1 MSAMKEEITYV
12 AVIGDL
18 VASRGSARKSSHSTL
33 MEALKYLPSGI
44 SPIAPTVGDEVQGVF
59 GRLAE
64 AIKATHLLRLHM
76 LSHGSDIRFGIGL
89 GNIEEIGDGIQDGS
103 AWWDARAALE
113 DVQQL
118 YQTSGWSGVRTGVNY
133 ADPRLAPSLQL
144 IDVSVSELKPSVART
159 LLGLL
164 TSESNQE
171 TAIAVGI
178 SPSANS
184 QRVQT
189 NQLRPLA
196 AAMVSHWPESF

>member
-1 MSAMKEEITYV
+1 MKEESTYV

-33 MEALKYLPSGI
+33 MEALKYLPMGI

-64 AIKATHLLRLHM
+64 AIKATHLLRLRM

-89 GNIEEIGDGIQDGS
+89 GDIEEIGDGIQDGS

-118 YQTSGWSGVRTGVNY
+118 YQTSGWSGVRTGVNHD
-133 ADPRLAPSLQL
+133 DPRLAPSLQL
-144 IDVSVSELKPSVART
+144 IDVSVSELKPSVVRT

-164 TSESNQE
+164 TGESNQE

-196 AAMVSHWPESF
+196 AAMVSHWPHSS